1 MAHPPMV
8 RGTGT
13 EIRPGTGQDPA
24 KYLIYPGTVNA
35 PGRHTP
41 GNLRHARPYLV
52 NGSKMYVFPTPVE
65 GFTRS
70 GQAQLGLRHYLGSNT
85 VDGVTMHY
93 EEGRI
98 SLTGTFPGL
107 TSRQNMAEC
116 IDMLRSHTQERGL
129 VLYAPGVFEREQY
142 LLPENWSFNH
152 TEDDRSHSIEY
163 SITFVRIGDGKK
175 VTDPKGTPPPM
186 NPRISTLKKGK
197 PTRTFTT
204 KAGAQTL
211 RAIAK
216 IVYKDADKWK
226 QIVGLN
232 RSLITKSGKSMQA
245 LPLYRFPIG
254 TKFRY

>member
-98 SLTGTFPGL
+98 TLSGTFPGL

-142 LLPENWSFNH
+142 LLPENWNFNH

-186 NPRISTLKKGK
+186 NPRISKLKKGK

-216 IVYKDADKWK
+216 IVYKDAGKWK

-232 RSLITKSGKSMQA
+232 RSLITKTGKSMQA
-245 LPLYRFPIG
+245 LPLYRFPLG